1 MSAIGS
7 VHSLS
12 NLKQVVIL
20 LHRRHGI
27 YDRNKLSG
35 LHKNSVFSKRYII
48 SNVILMENTNDASK
62 NGVSH

>member
-1 MSAIGS
+1 MSTIES
-7 VHSLS
+7 MHSLS

-20 LHRRHGI
+20 LHRIHGI

-35 LHKNSVFSKRYII
+35 LHKNSAFSKRYII

-62 NGVSH
+62 NSVSH